1 MSLAVVGLLKL
12 CGSLASAEAME
23 TQGPDVDTMMGGRNG
38 VCDTRIPSPVGS
50 SLPVRGRC
58 VGLDRSMH
66 GFCPTML
73 TYDCL
78 PSEFILA
85 DQHNLISYFNNAP
98 IGRCVTNKK

>member
-23 TQGPDVDTMMGGRNG
+23 TQGRDVDTVMGRRNS
-38 VCDTRIPSPVGS
+38 VCDTGIPLPVGS
-50 SLPVRGRC
+50 SLAVRGRC
-58 VGLDRSMH
+58 AELDRSMH
-66 GFCPTML
+66 GICPTML

-98 IGRCVTNKK
+98 IGRCITNKK